1 MRRMYLLWHNPV
13 WDRMVVEREWW
24 RQAARWVRPQDLL
37 WLLLFSGMAMLCP
50 LPYRDILLFVPLTT
64 LAALQ
69 ILEPKLAFVGT
80 RRGKVIWIVLKLL
93 FCYVVIGFTGSLSSS
108 YYWLLLLPVIS
119 AGTSLGLLGTQIFV
133 VLSGGTYLSFLAFLD
148 PQKYYLDLP
157 EKLELALRV
166 IFLAVAGTLAN
177 TLAEALRRQFA
188 MTKAVADQLADAN
201 RNLQQAEEAVR
212 RSDRL
217 AALGQLAAGLAHEL
231 RNPLGTI
238 RASAEMLNR
247 SVASENE
254 VAREVAGF
262 ISDEVDRTNS
272 LVTRFLDFVR
282 PLELRPAPADLA
294 QVLDR
299 SVTMLEREAAAR
311 SVTVYKNYSPDI
323 RPFPFDGELME
334 RVFYNLLA
342 NAAQA
347 TAPGGAIT
355 VKTRPMAGNAEIS
368 VIDRGAGIDPKLKD
382 SIFNPF
388 FTTKPDGVGLG
399 LAICSKIVDQHGG
412 KIEVESELGKGSV
425 FRVYLPMEVNSS
437 ASIPNA

>member
-1 MRRMYLLWHNPV
+1 MWHNPV
-13 WDRMVVEREWW
+13 WERIVAETEWW
-24 RQAARWVRPQDLL
+24 KRAGQWIHLQDVV
-37 WLLLFSGMAMLCP
+37 WLMLFAG
-50 LPYRDILLFVPLTT
+50 
-64 LAALQ
+64 LAALSPHRDFFEIAPIAALCALQ
-69 ILEPKLAFVGT
+69 MLEPRLEFVGT
-80 RRGKVIWIVLKLL
+80 TRGKVLWIVLKLA
-93 FCYVVIGFTGSLSSS
+93 FCYALIGFTGTLGSS

-119 AGTSLGLLGTQIFV
+119 AGTSLGVLGTQIFI
-133 VLSGGTYLSFLAFLD
+133 VLSCAAYLSFLGFIDWDRYVIEL
-148 PQKYYLDLP
+148 Q
-157 EKLELALRV
+157 EKRELALRV
-166 IFLAVAGTLAN
+166 ILLAVAGNLTN

-188 MTKAVADQLADAN
+188 KTKAVAEQLAAAN
-201 RNLQQAEEAVR
+201 RSLQEAEEAVR

-247 SVASENE
+247 SVAKEND

-262 ISDEVDRTNS
+262 IAEEVDRTNS

-282 PLELRPAPADLA
+282 PLELRPAQADLA

-299 SVTMLEREAAAR
+299 SVAMAEREASAR
-311 SVTVYKNYSPDI
+311 EVTIYKNYSPDI
-323 RPFPFDGELME
+323 PPFPLDAELME

-347 TAPGGAIT
+347 TAPGGAVT
-355 VKTRPMAGNAEIS
+355 VKTRPVAGNAEIF
-368 VIDRGAGIDPKLKD
+368 VIDRGEGIDPKVMG

-412 KIEVESELGKGSV
+412 TIVVESERGKGSV
-425 FRVYLPMEVNSS
+425 FRVCLPMGGVVS
-437 ASIPNA
+437 ASKPNG

>member
-1 MRRMYLLWHNPV
+1 MAKI
-13 WDRMVVEREWW
+13 EWW
-24 RQAARWVRPQDLL
+24 RRAALWIRPQDIV
-37 WLLLFSGMAMLCP
+37 WLLLFSGMAVLTPHRDVYEIAPLVALC
-50 LPYRDILLFVPLTT
+50 
-64 LAALQ
+64 ALQ
-69 ILEPKLAFVGT
+69 ILEPKLEFVGT
-80 RRGKVIWIVLKLL
+80 TRGKVVWIILKLL
-93 FCYVVIGFTGSLSSS
+93 FCYVLIGFTFGVSSG

-119 AGTSLGLLGTQIFV
+119 AGTSLGVLGTQIFI
-133 VLSGGTYLSFLAFLD
+133 VLSGGAYLSFLAFIDSHRYVIEL
-148 PQKYYLDLP
+148 Q
-157 EKLELALRV
+157 EKRDIALRV
-166 IFLAVAGTLAN
+166 ILLAVAGNATN
-177 TLAEALRRQFA
+177 TLAEALRRQYA
-188 MTKAVADQLADAN
+188 KTKAVADQLAEAN

-238 RASAEMLNR
+238 RASAEMLTG

-262 ISDEVDRTNS
+262 IAEEVDRTNS

-299 SVTMLEREAAAR
+299 SVAMVEREAAAR
-311 SVTVYKNYSPDI
+311 AVTVYKNYSPDI
-323 RPFPFDGELME
+323 PPFPLDAELME

-347 TAPGGAIT
+347 TAPGGAVT
-355 VKTRPMAGNAEIS
+355 VKTRPVDGNAEIS
-368 VIDRGAGIDPKLKD
+368 VIDRGEGIDPKLID

-412 KIEVESELGKGSV
+412 RIAVESQPGKGSV
-425 FRVYLPMEVNSS
+425 FRVYLPLAEAVSGS
-437 ASIPNA
+437 KPKD

>member
-1 MRRMYLLWHNPV
+1 V
-13 WDRMVVEREWW
+13 AQIEWW
-24 RQAARWVRPQDLL
+24 RSAAQWIRPQDVV
-37 WLLLFSGMAMLCP
+37 WLLLFSGMIVFNQTGEPSEIVML
-50 LPYRDILLFVPLTT
+50 VA
-64 LAALQ
+64 LALVQ
-69 ILEPKLAFVGT
+69 ILEPKLPFLSSQ
-80 RRGKVIWIVLKLL
+80 RGIVSWILLKLL
-93 FCYVVIGFTGSLSSS
+93 LSYLLIGYTGGLSSS
-108 YYWLLLLPVIS
+108 YYWLLLLPMIS
-119 AGTSLGLLGTQIFV
+119 AGSSLGVLGTLV
-133 VLSGGTYLSFLAFLD
+133 VTLLAWGVYLSFLLRIDWNRWTLEA
-148 PQKYYLDLP
+148 P
-157 EKLELALRV
+157 EQRELALRV
-166 IFLAVAGTLAN
+166 IFLAVAGNLTN
-177 TLAEALRRQFA
+177 TLAEALRRQYA
-188 MTKAVADQLADAN
+188 KTKAVAAQLAEAN

-262 ISDEVDRTNS
+262 IAEEVDRTNS

-299 SVTMLEREAAAR
+299 SVAMVEREAAAR
-311 SVTVYKNYSPDI
+311 EVTIYKNYSPDI
-323 RPFPFDGELME
+323 PPFPLDAELME

-347 TAPGGAIT
+347 TAPGGAVT
-355 VKTRPMAGNAEIS
+355 VKTRPVGDNAEIS
-368 VIDRGAGIDPKLKD
+368 VIDRGEGIEPKLID
-382 SIFNPF
+382 TIFNPF
-388 FTTKPDGVGLG
+388 FTTKADGVGLG

-412 KIEVESELGKGSV
+412 KIAVESERGKGSV
-425 FRVYLPMEVNSS
+425 FRVCLPMGETVSGS
-437 ASIPNA
+437 KPKD

>member
-1 MRRMYLLWHNPV
+1 MAKI
-13 WDRMVVEREWW
+13 EWW
-24 RQAARWVRPQDLL
+24 RRAAQWIRPQDIV
-37 WLLLFSGMAMLCP
+37 WLLLFSGMAVLTPHRDVYEIAPLVALC
-50 LPYRDILLFVPLTT
+50 
-64 LAALQ
+64 ALQ
-69 ILEPKLAFVGT
+69 ILEPKLEFVGT
-80 RRGKVIWIVLKLL
+80 TRGKVVWIILKLL
-93 FCYVVIGFTGSLSSS
+93 FCYVLIGFTFGVSSG

-119 AGTSLGLLGTQIFV
+119 AGTSLGVLGTQIFI
-133 VLSGGTYLSFLAFLD
+133 VLSGGAYLSFLAFIDSHRYVIEL
-148 PQKYYLDLP
+148 Q
-157 EKLELALRV
+157 EKRDIALRV
-166 IFLAVAGTLAN
+166 ILLAVAGNATN
-177 TLAEALRRQFA
+177 TLAEALRRQYA
-188 MTKAVADQLADAN
+188 KTKAVADQLAEAN

-238 RASAEMLNR
+238 RASAEMLTG

-262 ISDEVDRTNS
+262 IAEEVDRTNS

-299 SVTMLEREAAAR
+299 SVAMVEREAAAR
-311 SVTVYKNYSPDI
+311 AVTVYKNYSPDI
-323 RPFPFDGELME
+323 PPFPLDAELME

-347 TAPGGAIT
+347 TAPGGAVT
-355 VKTRPMAGNAEIS
+355 VKTRPVDGNAEIS
-368 VIDRGAGIDPKLKD
+368 VIDRGEGIDPKLID

-412 KIEVESELGKGSV
+412 RIAVESQPGKGSV
-425 FRVYLPMEVNSS
+425 FRVYLPLAEAVSGS
-437 ASIPNA
+437 KPKD

>member
-1 MRRMYLLWHNPV
+1 M
-13 WDRMVVEREWW
+13 
-24 RQAARWVRPQDLL
+24 
-37 WLLLFSGMAMLCP
+37 WLLLFAGMAVVSP
-50 LPYRDILLFVPLTT
+50 HRDVYEIVPLVA
-64 LAALQ
+64 LCALQ
-69 ILEPKLAFVGT
+69 ILEPKLEFVGT
-80 RRGKVIWIVLKLL
+80 TRGKVVWIILKLL
-93 FCYVVIGFTGSLSSS
+93 LCYVVIGFTGTLGSS

-119 AGTSLGLLGTQIFV
+119 AGTSLGVLGTQIFI
-133 VLSGGTYLSFLAFLD
+133 VLSCGAYLSFLGFVDWDRWVLEL
-148 PQKYYLDLP
+148 Q
-157 EKLELALRV
+157 EKRELALRV
-166 IFLAVAGTLAN
+166 ILLAVAGNLTN

-188 MTKAVADQLADAN
+188 KTKAVADQLAEAN

-238 RASAEMLNR
+238 RASAEMLNH

-254 VAREVAGF
+254 VAREMAGF
-262 ISDEVDRTNS
+262 ISSEVDRTNS

-299 SVTMLEREAAAR
+299 SVAMVEREAAAR
-311 SVTVYKNYSPDI
+311 EVTVYKNYSPEI
-323 RPFPFDGELME
+323 KPFPLDAELME

-347 TAPGGAIT
+347 TAPGGAVT
-355 VKTRPMAGNAEIS
+355 VKTRAVDSSAEIS
-368 VIDRGAGIDPKLKD
+368 VIDRGEGIDPNLID

-388 FTTKPDGVGLG
+388 FTTKSDGVGLG

-412 KIEVESELGKGSV
+412 KIAVESERGKGSV
-425 FRVYLPMEVNSS
+425 FRVYLPMTEAVSGS
-437 ASIPNA
+437 KPKD

>member
-1 MRRMYLLWHNPV
+1 LWHNPV
-13 WDRMVVEREWW
+13 WDRIVAKIEWW
-24 RQAARWVRPQDLL
+24 RRAALWIRPQDIV
-37 WLLLFSGMAMLCP
+37 WLLLFSGMAVLTPHRDVYEIAPLVALC
-50 LPYRDILLFVPLTT
+50 
-64 LAALQ
+64 ALQ
-69 ILEPKLAFVGT
+69 ILEPKLEFVGT
-80 RRGKVIWIVLKLL
+80 TRGKVVWIILKLL
-93 FCYVVIGFTGSLSSS
+93 FCYVLIGFTFGVSSG

-119 AGTSLGLLGTQIFV
+119 AGTSLGVLGTQIFI
-133 VLSGGTYLSFLAFLD
+133 VLSGGAYLSFLAFIDSHRYVIEL
-148 PQKYYLDLP
+148 Q
-157 EKLELALRV
+157 EKRDIALRV
-166 IFLAVAGTLAN
+166 ILLAVAGNATN
-177 TLAEALRRQFA
+177 TLAEALRRQYA
-188 MTKAVADQLADAN
+188 KTKAVADQLAEAN

-238 RASAEMLNR
+238 RASAEMLTG

-262 ISDEVDRTNS
+262 IAEEVDRTNS

-299 SVTMLEREAAAR
+299 SVAMVEREAAAR
-311 SVTVYKNYSPDI
+311 AVTVYKNYSPDI
-323 RPFPFDGELME
+323 PPFPLDAELME

-347 TAPGGAIT
+347 TAPGGAVT
-355 VKTRPMAGNAEIS
+355 VKTRPVDGNAEIS
-368 VIDRGAGIDPKLKD
+368 VIDRGEGIDPKLID

-412 KIEVESELGKGSV
+412 RIAVESQPGKGSV
-425 FRVYLPMEVNSS
+425 FRVYLPLAEAVSGSKPKN
-437 ASIPNA
+437 